1 MLKWGHQLSSIEMI
15 KDYELKLKTS
25 CKSALIKKT
34 NVSYYDVNGAWNAIV
49 FATLESDDSSSIIIV
64 FNQSTEDLITGD
76 KLRPLAF
83 KKFRSKHYF
92 GDKIGCWNGVE
103 NNGI

>member
-34 NVSYYDVNGAWNAIV
+34 NVSYYDVNGA
-49 FATLESDDSSSIIIV
+49 
-64 FNQSTEDLITGD
+64 
-76 KLRPLAF
+76 
-83 KKFRSKHYF
+83 
-92 GDKIGCWNGVE
+92 
-103 NNGI
+103 